1 MKKWVAGLGLGV
13 LALGGAL
20 AVRTVTFAPAG
31 VSDGSDIKVAAAP
44 AFDLASA
51 ASHLGAAVRFLTVSN
66 QDPAENTAEE

>member
-1 MKKWVAGLGLGV
+1 MKKWLAGLGLGV

-44 AFDLASA
+44 AFDLAGTNFSSLCCDVLCPSVLA
-51 ASHLGAAVRFLTVSN
+51 LRIRL
-66 QDPAENTAEE
+66 